1 MRRAVVNSL
10 RVLAACLHR
19 KGIRALVPNGWRV
32 ELLDGQ
38 LELQLHSRVLV
49 IESMRTPHALVTD
62 RGILTKSPAM
72 LGLRR
77 AKFPRDG
84 PCAVAADG
92 FAQPGIQP
100 LRLHDAACGKL
111 AANCRTATSAEG
123 QGLGLPDFRIG
134 RIMATAVCWQ

>member
-1 MRRAVVNSL
+1 
-10 RVLAACLHR
+10 
-19 KGIRALVPNGWRV
+19 
-32 ELLDGQ
+32 
-38 LELQLHSRVLV
+38 LHSRVLV

-92 FAQPGIQP
+92 FAQIQEFNP
-100 LRLHDAACGKL
+100 YVCTTLRV
-111 AANCRTATSAEG
+111 ANWRLTVGLQHRQRARAWGSRTFASGA
-123 QGLGLPDFRIG
+123 
-134 RIMATAVCWQ
+134 